1 MDLSAIRAKL
11 DSMNNSGN
19 DRQKVDYEK
28 IFWKPQTGSQQIRI
42 VPSVYNPNYPFKEL
56 FFHYGVGKY
65 PMIALSNFGEQ
76 DPVVEFVNELK
87 KTSDKDNWSLAG
99 KLSPKMRIFAPVIV
113 RGEEDMGVRLWGFG
127 KNVYKS
133 LMAYAADEEIGDFT
147 DVISGRDFT
156 VEVVQGNPYP
166 ETTIRPRMKES
177 ALSENNTLVESWLKT
192 QPKAEDSFT
201 KYDFDFI
208 KRQLAKYLDPDAEDG
223 DDTPV
228 ATQAAPTPTVAAP
241 AAVQAPANNFTV
253 NNATAGK
260 PDTAKKF
267 DDLFSDD
274 DLPF

>member
-19 DRQKVDYEK
+19 DRPKIDYDK
-28 IFWKPQTGSQQIRI
+28 IFWKPQLGKQQIRI
-42 VPSVYNPNYPFKEL
+42 VPSAYNPEYPFKEL

-65 PMIALSNFGEQ
+65 PMIALTNFGEQ

-113 RGEEDMGVRLWGFG
+113 RGEEDKGVRLWGFG
-127 KNVYKS
+127 KNVYKT

-156 VEVVQGNPYP
+156 VEMVQGNPYP
-166 ETTIRPRMKES
+166 ETTVRPRMKE
-177 ALSENNTLVESWLKT
+177 APLSEDNAQVELWLKD
-192 QPKAEDSFT
+192 QPKAEESFT
-201 KYDFDFI
+201 KYDFEFI
-208 KRQLAKYLDPDAEDG
+208 KRQLAKYLDPDSEDAQ
-223 DDTPV
+223 DAPAV
-228 ATQAAPTPTVAAP
+228 SAPAPTQAAP

-253 NNATAGK
+253 
-260 PDTAKKF
+260 DTATTGKKDTASKF
-267 DDLFSDD
+267 DDLFGDD